1 MKITV
6 EGQVMKIREYLKK
19 DKTTGVQADVYVDG
33 VRPTLVNSG
42 MDVSVEEVK
51 KFIGK
56 VALIDFEVSKY
67 DGRDMYIMTGIRFSG
82 GSKP

>member
-19 DKTTGVQADVYVDG
+19 DKTIGVQADIYVDG
-33 VRPTLVNSG
+33 ARPTLINSG

-51 KFIGK
+51 KYVGK
-56 VALIDFEVSKY
+56 VALIDFEVGKY
-67 DGRDMYIMTGIRFSG
+67 DGRDVYNMTGIRFSG
-82 GSKP
+82 GVKP